1 MACCL
6 IGLGSNL
13 GNRPQMLDRAVARL
27 AGHPQ
32 MTLAKKSAWHE
43 TPPIGGPPGQA
54 PFLNGTAV
62 IETPLPPEAL
72 LEALQQIE
80 SELGRR
86 PGERWGPR
94 PIDLDLLLHDQTIL
108 HTPSLVLPHPRMAW
122 RRFVLRPAAEVA
134 GEMVHPTTGW
144 TIARLSDHLDR
155 AVPYVAITG
164 GIGAGKTELAGR
176 LARHTSA
183 RLIAEELNLD
193 RLEAFYADPAGNGW
207 ETELEFLQRRARLLA
222 ARSFGGTHRC
232 PTDGRPAWSPENRL
246 AVSDFWFDQSM
257 AFARVWLPPDK
268 LDAFRRR
275 WQELR
280 PTVVRPKLLV
290 VVDAPAG
297 QLFQRVVRRGRRGEQ
312 RLDRRQL
319 ERIRRSVLDQASRPD
334 QGPLLQ
340 VVNNDF
346 QQVFTEVLAAV
357 EAME

>member
-13 GNRPQMLDRAVARL
+13 GHRRQMLDRAVARL
-27 AGHPQ
+27 AAHPQ
-32 MTLAKKSAWHE
+32 ILLTGKSAWHE
-43 TPPIGGPPGQA
+43 SRPIGGPPGQSS
-54 PFLNGTAV
+54 FLNGAALVETA
-62 IETPLPPEAL
+62 LPPEAL
-72 LEALQQIE
+72 LDALQEIE
-80 SELGRR
+80 TELGRR

-94 PIDLDLLLHDQTIL
+94 PIDLDLLLYDRVVL

-134 GEMVHPTTGW
+134 GGMVHPATGW
-144 TIARLSDHLDR
+144 TISRLLDHLDS

-164 GIGAGKTELAGR
+164 GIGAGKTELSRR

-183 RLIAEELNLD
+183 RLIAEELDLD

-207 ETELEFLQRRARLLA
+207 ETELEFLQCRARLLA
-222 ARSFGGTHRC
+222 ARPFGGTFIC
-232 PTDGRPAWSPENRL
+232 PTDGRPEWSEQNRL

-268 LDAFRRR
+268 LEAFARR
-275 WQELR
+275 WEQLR
-280 PTVVRPKLLV
+280 AAVVRPKLLV
-290 VVDAPAG
+290 VLDAPAQRLLG
-297 QLFQRVVRRGRRGEQ
+297 RVVRRGRRGEQ
-312 RLDRRQL
+312 GLSRQQL
-319 ERIRRSVLDQASRPD
+319 QRIRRSVLAQASQHD

-340 VVNNDF
+340 LASDDF
-346 QQVFTEVLAAV
+346 EEVFAEVLAAV